1 MSPPD
6 APTPLPRGLLSHLP
20 SWGRDWAADS
30 SFLLL
35 SNVLTVMLTSVLAI
49 VIARGLDPAD
59 WGTFSAFLGVGLA
72 VSIVVNFGL
81 GTWLLREL
89 SKLWADAEMSPA
101 EARARASWLST
112 HAFVVSAAIGT
123 AAVCAAVAY
132 TLAGGRASLTVIT
145 GGLLTYGA
153 LLGMA
158 NGLDA
163 YLRSCRRIRL
173 LVAFTVT
180 EKALLVA
187 LVVVVVLTGLGIS
200 WIAVA
205 YVIAGTVR
213 LALVAFAV
221 FTGDHL
227 SFVRLR
233 WDAVREVASGSFPF
247 ALNTASLNVIPRLD
261 SFVLLT
267 ISATSAGYFA
277 TGERVLGPAL
287 LVPVALST
295 TLYPFLSRE
304 AHGERSVRAFAALLA
319 TAGLTLA
326 VTGALLAPVLVPW
339 IFGEQYRSSI
349 AVVQVMLFVLPF
361 IYASNPL
368 LAHLYIGGHERVVLS
383 VTIAASLLG
392 TIGIVAGQLLSGPA
406 LAATGLVLRQVVIL
420 ATLVT
425 LEVRVARSR
434 RDRTGVVERR
444 ATVSGDNG

>member
-1 MSPPD
+1 MRPGNDKTRSPG
-6 APTPLPRGLLSHLP
+6 GLQSHLP
-20 SWGRDWAADS
+20 PWARDWAADS

-35 SNVLTVMLTSVLAI
+35 SQVLTVTLTSVLAI

-59 WGTFSAFLGVGLA
+59 WGTFSAFLGLGLA

-304 AHGERSVRAFAALLA
+304 ARGDRTARVFSGLLA
-319 TAGLTLA
+319 TAGFA
-326 VTGALLAPVLVPW
+326 VAISGALLAPMLVPW

-361 IYASNPL
+361 VYASNPL
-368 LAHLYIGGHERVVLS
+368 LAHLYIAGREHTVLRL
-383 VTIAASLLG
+383 TIIASLLG
-392 TIGIVAGQLLSGPA
+392 TVAIVAGQLISGPV
-406 LAATGLVLRQVVIL
+406 LASAGLVLRQVVIL
-420 ATLVT
+420 AALVT
-425 LEVRVARSR
+425 LQIGGARAHR
-434 RDRTGVVERR
+434 APAGVGRGAAMPGENR
-444 ATVSGDNG
+444 